1 MSTHRSALILVFL
14 MLFSVIPLSISPNIN
29 SSEEF
34 LEANNLSETSEA
46 TQWMSGYECPD
57 DGRCS
62 QTKAIGTLHNIW
74 LEDMMGPNSVTSFT
88 ATSAGAMTSAVDASV
103 HSSGNAELIENYTHV
118 RPFIMEFNKD
128 LFETHDVASM
138 STWEL
143 QKTRVI
149 MMLDWDCT
157 QWCADPDTNTLV
169 DEFTDLL
176 NPAFLEVRR
185 VAEADGVDE
194 ADFET
199 RLDAIFDSDAYKDA
213 STDAQDMML
222 AFHATYYAS
231 EYYWDNTEDTT
242 GRAGGNFWKKLGDA
256 CAIIGGYLTDGVSGG
271 LVAAG
276 SAAVSFQNDPAEQEP
291 GIGGGFSGNPTVCPN
306 DVWGDCINDRLWEI
320 PYEGPFGSTGPS
332 IDIGTT
338 HNIWLEDM
346 MGPNS
351 VTSFTATSAGAM
363 TSAVDASVHSSGNA
377 ELIEN
382 YTHVRP
388 FIMEFNKD
396 LFETHD
402 VASMSTWELQKTRV
416 IMMLDWDC
424 TQWCADPDTNTLVDE
439 FTDLLNPAFL
449 EVRRVAEADGVDEAD
464 FETRLDAIFD
474 SDAYKDAS
482 TDAQDMMLA
491 FHATY
496 YASEYYWDNTED
508 TTGRAGG
515 NFWKKLGDAVGIVAS
530 AALGYVTGGPA
541 GAISQGVTTAGA
553 VAGSFQNDEAGQ
565 EPGIG
570 GGFSG
575 DTTVCAE
582 DWRSCI
588 IERVDTN
595 GQPLLEQK
603 NGTED
608 PTRNEESEK
617 TSEESDS
624 ALPGFSAIMM
634 ISVLFAAAIV
644 ASRKD

>member
-242 GRAGGNFWKKLGDA
+242 GRAGGNFWKKVGDA

>member
-128 LFETHDVASM
+128 LFETHDVVSM

-149 MMLDWDCT
+149 MMLDWNGTPPWLDNK
-157 QWCADPDTNTLV
+157 TNTLV

-242 GRAGGNFWKKLGDA
+242 GRAGGNFWKKVADA

-276 SAAVSFQNDPAEQEP
+276 SAAGSFQNDPAEQEP

-402 VASMSTWELQKTRV
+402 VVSMSTWELQKTRV
-416 IMMLDWDC
+416 IMMLDWNGTPPWLDNK
-424 TQWCADPDTNTLVDE
+424 TNTLVDE

>member
-1 MSTHRSALILVFL
+1 
-14 MLFSVIPLSISPNIN
+14 
-29 SSEEF
+29 
-34 LEANNLSETSEA
+34 
-46 TQWMSGYECPD
+46 
-57 DGRCS
+57 
-62 QTKAIGTLHNIW
+62 
-74 LEDMMGPNSVTSFT
+74 MMGPNSVTSFT
-88 ATSAGAMTSAVDASV
+88 ATSSGAMTSAVDASV

-118 RPFIMEFNKD
+118 RPFIMEFNKA

-242 GRAGGNFWKKLGDA
+242 GRAGGNFWKKVADG
-256 CAIIGGYLTDGVSGG
+256 CAIIGGAVLGG
-271 LVAAG
+271 
-276 SAAVSFQNDPAEQEP
+276 
-291 GIGGGFSGNPTVCPN
+291 
-306 DVWGDCINDRLWEI
+306 
-320 PYEGPFGSTGPS
+320 
-332 IDIGTT
+332 
-338 HNIWLEDM
+338 
-346 MGPNS
+346 
-351 VTSFTATSAGAM
+351 
-363 TSAVDASVHSSGNA
+363 
-377 ELIEN
+377 
-382 YTHVRP
+382 
-388 FIMEFNKD
+388 
-396 LFETHD
+396 
-402 VASMSTWELQKTRV
+402 
-416 IMMLDWDC
+416 
-424 TQWCADPDTNTLVDE
+424 
-439 FTDLLNPAFL
+439 
-449 EVRRVAEADGVDEAD
+449 
-464 FETRLDAIFD
+464 
-474 SDAYKDAS
+474 
-482 TDAQDMMLA
+482 
-491 FHATY
+491 
-496 YASEYYWDNTED
+496 
-508 TTGRAGG
+508 
-515 NFWKKLGDAVGIVAS
+515 
-530 AALGYVTGGPA
+530 VTGGPA
-541 GAISQGVTTAGA
+541 GAIGGGFTAAGA
-553 VAGSFQNDEAGQ
+553 AAGSFQNDEAGQ

>member
-103 HSSGNAELIENYTHV
+103 HSSENTELIENYTHV

-128 LFETHDVASM
+128 LFETHDVVSM

-149 MMLDWDCT
+149 MMLDWNGT
-157 QWCADPDTNTLV
+157 PPW
-169 DEFTDLL
+169 
-176 NPAFLEVRR
+176 
-185 VAEADGVDE
+185 
-194 ADFET
+194 
-199 RLDAIFDSDAYKDA
+199 LD
-213 STDAQDMML
+213 
-222 AFHATYYAS
+222 
-231 EYYWDNTEDTT
+231 
-242 GRAGGNFWKKLGDA
+242 
-256 CAIIGGYLTDGVSGG
+256 
-271 LVAAG
+271 
-276 SAAVSFQNDPAEQEP
+276 
-291 GIGGGFSGNPTVCPN
+291 
-306 DVWGDCINDRLWEI
+306 
-320 PYEGPFGSTGPS
+320 
-332 IDIGTT
+332 
-338 HNIWLEDM
+338 
-346 MGPNS
+346 
-351 VTSFTATSAGAM
+351 
-363 TSAVDASVHSSGNA
+363 
-377 ELIEN
+377 
-382 YTHVRP
+382 
-388 FIMEFNKD
+388 NK
-396 LFETHD
+396 
-402 VASMSTWELQKTRV
+402 
-416 IMMLDWDC
+416 
-424 TQWCADPDTNTLVDE
+424 TNTLVDE